1 VFAALRCADVAGF
14 GESLS
19 PCCGFR
25 TCYSTLSDTND
36 GNYLPWTGM
45 LRCSRIAL
53 CQVVLPS
60 SVLTGPWIWS
70 AVLKIVPCEGCDAAG
85 SPYCLPALARRQD
98 NLRGNILCSL
108 TELLLSLLLLI
119 LIVRWLHRGILASTR
134 AVCIWSTFP
143 PGPKLVPCTGCN
155 SQPAQ
160 GTSLNAADN
169 S

>member
-1 VFAALRCADVAGF
+1 LLDLGNRCPHAVDSELVAQHFQIQTTG
-14 GESLS
+14 
-19 PCCGFR
+19 
-25 TCYSTLSDTND
+25 TT
-36 GNYLPWTGM
+36 YLTGM
-45 LRCSRIAL
+45 LRCSRIAH

-98 NLRGNILCSL
+98 NWRGNILCSL
-108 TELLLSLLLLI
+108 TELPLSLLLLI

-134 AVCIWSTFP
+134 ALCIWSTFP

-160 GTSLNAADN
+160 GTSLNAAGN
-169 S
+169 SWFPPTHE